1 MTPLRLA
8 LLGDSLAHGT
18 GAARPSEALAP
29 RLAAALSAA
38 GVVAVDRVFAV
49 PGARSA
55 DLADQVA
62 RAASWRPDLAVVVI
76 GANDLVQ
83 QVSVASAAEQLGRAV
98 AALRARGA
106 DVLVV
111 VAPDLSVL
119 AAVPATGRGFV
130 RAASTLLREAQVDA
144 VVTAGGRVVDLAPQL
159 SSAFAADPA
168 LFSADRFHPS
178 SAGYALIADALG
190 PVVEEAARER
200 ASVADGA

>member
-1 MTPLRLA
+1 MTPLHLA

-18 GAARPSEALAP
+18 GAARPSEGLGP

-38 GVVAVDRVFAV
+38 GLVTVERVLAV

-62 RAASWRPDLAVVVI
+62 RGASWRPDLALVVV

-83 QVSVASAAEQLGRAV
+83 QVPVHAAAEQLGRAV
-98 AALRARGA
+98 LALRARGA

-111 VAPDLSVL
+111 PAPDLSVL
-119 AAVPATGRGFV
+119 AAVPTTGRGLV
-130 RAASTLLREAQVDA
+130 RAASALLRAAQVDA
-144 VVTAGGRVVDLAPQL
+144 VVTAGGQVLDLDDAL
-159 SSAFAADPA
+159 SPAFASDPA

-178 SAGYALIADALG
+178 SAGYARIAAALLPAVLG
-190 PVVEEAARER
+190 AARGR
-200 ASVADGA
+200 ALVADDA